1 MVARK
6 RVLGLL
12 VVGALVMSDA
22 GAAAGSGFTGAWTGT
37 DPDDGSK
44 LMVLI
49 GAESPKGVVR
59 VTGVDQFASA
69 CGAPA
74 TLIGSGSISGSV
86 LTAVVD
92 VRCGGE
98 VFASDVPVEYELSGD
113 KLLSGGVEFRR
124 PGGG

>member
-1 MVARK
+1 MVTRK
-6 RVLGLL
+6 SVLALL
-12 VVGALVMSDA
+12 GVGALALS
-22 GAAAGSGFTGAWTGT
+22 GAGSAARTGFTGAWTGT

-49 GAESPKGVVR
+49 GAEGSSGDVR

-86 LTAVVD
+86 LGAVVD

-98 VFASDVPVEYELSGD
+98 VFASDVPVEYELTGD
-113 KLLSGGVEFRR
+113 TLLSGGVEFRR
-124 PGGG
+124 PGSG

>member
-1 MVARK
+1 MVAHK
-6 RVLGLL
+6 WMFALL
-12 VVGALVMSDA
+12 VVGALVMSGA
-22 GAAAGSGFTGAWTGT
+22 GAAARTAFTGAWTGT

-49 GAESPKGVVR
+49 SAESYTGQVR

-86 LTAVVD
+86 LTALVD

-98 VFASDVPVEYELSGD
+98 VFATDVPVEYELTGD
-113 KLLSGGVEFRR
+113 TLLSGGVEFRR
-124 PGGG
+124 PGRA